1 MLNHFS
7 RVQLFATLW
16 TLGAHQ
22 APLSMGFSRQEHWGG
37 LPCPPPGDLPHP
49 GIESASLMSP
59 ALVVGSL
66 PLALPGKPLFLWR
79 WRQSTSP
86 LPPNSLQR
94 MGALL
99 ADAGSRGNGGEC
111 GIYEGPGQMPQAWF
125 AWDAWHCAL
134 GHGSSCHLLFWSK
147 HAGSQTNLN
156 RLNCILTLPLFMSI
170 CYKLHLTLE
179 VHVEWAVTFAS

>member
-1 MLNHFS
+1 MDLRSPPGSSVHGILQA
-7 RVQLFATLW
+7 R
-16 TLGAHQ
+16 TLGWVAM
-22 APLSMGFSRQEHWGG
+22 PSSRGSS
-37 LPCPPPGDLPHP
+37 PPRDR
-49 GIESASLMSP
+49 ICISYVSCI
-59 ALVVGSL
+59 GSRLL
-66 PLALPGKPLFLWR
+66 PLALPGKPFFLWR

-134 GHGSSCHLLFWSK
+134 GHGSSCHLLLWSK